1 MKVAT
6 MEEAFSAPA
15 MDEAIDSARRASGPE
30 LERFFELS
38 SELLGFGSGGYL
50 WRVNPAFEATL
61 GYSRQELL
69 SRPFL
74 DFVHPDDRIPT
85 REASLTCARRR
96 GMTQLEHR
104 CIRSDGSE
112 VWLEWNV
119 VADHQ
124 GWLYGAGR
132 DVTQRRREQDRLCMA
147 QPMLAAS
154 HRDLSVLA
162 EQQAALRRVATMVAR
177 GVDPSQVFSVVADE
191 LARCLGGYHHAVL
204 FRYQPDG
211 AGILVAAGRSDPE
224 LAKIPVGERFSLDGQ
239 SVAATVF
246 HTGRAARMA
255 SYENASGT
263 IAARFRDLGLRTA
276 VGAPITV
283 EGRLWGA
290 AIVGSTQPGETLP
303 PDTEARVG
311 DFTDLVAT
319 AIGNAATR
327 LELAASRARSVA
339 AGDDARRRLERE
351 LHDGAQQRSLALRL
365 RTAEVALP
373 CELRAVKEQIDD
385 AITDLAG
392 VCTDLRE
399 IFRGIHPTIVSHGGL
414 GPALEKLARRSA
426 VPVRLDVAVER
437 RLSRSVAVAAYYVVA
452 EALTNAAKYAHAS
465 EIGVRVEAKGPNLHL
480 SIDDDGVGGADVGQG
495 SGLIGLI
502 DRVEAL
508 GGCLE
513 IASRVGIGTSLLA
526 EIPLVAE

>member
-6 MEEAFSAPA
+6 VEEAFSAPG
-15 MDEAIDSARRASGPE
+15 MDEAIDSARLASGTE

-50 WRVNPAFEATL
+50 RRVNPAFEATL

-85 REASLTCARRR
+85 REASVTCARRR

-112 VWLEWNV
+112 VWLEWKV

-154 HRDLSVLA
+154 HRELSVLA
-162 EQQAALRRVATMVAR
+162 EQQAALRR
-177 GVDPSQVFSVVADE
+177 
-191 LARCLGGYHHAVL
+191 
-204 FRYQPDG
+204 
-211 AGILVAAGRSDPE
+211 
-224 LAKIPVGERFSLDGQ
+224 
-239 SVAATVF
+239 
-246 HTGRAARMA
+246 
-255 SYENASGT
+255 
-263 IAARFRDLGLRTA
+263 
-276 VGAPITV
+276 
-283 EGRLWGA
+283 
-290 AIVGSTQPGETLP
+290 
-303 PDTEARVG
+303 
-311 DFTDLVAT
+311 
-319 AIGNAATR
+319 
-327 LELAASRARSVA
+327 
-339 AGDDARRRLERE
+339 
-351 LHDGAQQRSLALRL
+351 LALRL
-365 RTAEVALP
+365 RTAEAALP

-437 RLSRSVAVAAYYVVA
+437 RLSRSVEVAAYYVVA
-452 EALTNAAKYAHAS
+452 EALTNTAKYAHAS

-480 SIDDDGVGGADVGQG
+480 SIDDDGVGGADLGQG

-513 IASRVGIGTSLLA
+513 IASRAGIGTSLLA
-526 EIPLVAE
+526 EIPLEAE

>member
-1 MKVAT
+1 
-6 MEEAFSAPA
+6 
-15 MDEAIDSARRASGPE
+15 
-30 LERFFELS
+30 
-38 SELLGFGSGGYL
+38 
-50 WRVNPAFEATL
+50 
-61 GYSRQELL
+61 
-69 SRPFL
+69 
-74 DFVHPDDRIPT
+74 
-85 REASLTCARRR
+85 
-96 GMTQLEHR
+96 
-104 CIRSDGSE
+104 
-112 VWLEWNV
+112 
-119 VADHQ
+119 
-124 GWLYGAGR
+124 
-132 DVTQRRREQDRLCMA
+132 
-147 QPMLAAS
+147 
-154 HRDLSVLA
+154 
-162 EQQAALRRVATMVAR
+162 
-177 GVDPSQVFSVVADE
+177 
-191 LARCLGGYHHAVL
+191 
-204 FRYQPDG
+204 
-211 AGILVAAGRSDPE
+211 
-224 LAKIPVGERFSLDGQ
+224 
-239 SVAATVF
+239 
-246 HTGRAARMA
+246 MA
-255 SYENASGT
+255 SYENACGT

-351 LHDGAQQRSLALRL
+351 LHDGAQQRLVSLALRL
-365 RTAEVALP
+365 RTAEAAPP

-392 VCTDLRE
+392 VCTDLRD
-399 IFRGIHPTIVSHGGL
+399 IFRGIHSAIVSQGGL

-426 VPVRLDVAVER
+426 GPVRLDVAVER
-437 RLSRSVAVAAYYVVA
+437 RLSRSVEVAAYYVVA
-452 EALTNAAKYAHAS
+452 EALTNTAKYAHAS

>member
-6 MEEAFSAPA
+6 MEEAFSARG
-15 MDEAIDSARRASGPE
+15 MDEATDSARLASAAE

-38 SELLGFGSGGYL
+38 SDLLGFGGGGYL
-50 WRVNPAFEATL
+50 RRVNPAFEATL
-61 GYSRQELL
+61 GYSSKELL

-74 DFVHPDDRIPT
+74 GFIHPDDRIPT
-85 REASLTCARRR
+85 REACQTCALGR
-96 GMTQLEHR
+96 GVTQLEHR
-104 CIRSDGSE
+104 WFRSDGSE

-132 DVTQRRREQDRLCMA
+132 DVTQRRREQDSLG
-147 QPMLAAS
+147 AS
-154 HRDLSVLA
+154 HHELSVLA

-177 GVDPSQVFSVVADE
+177 GVDPSLVFSVVADE
-191 LARCLGGYHHAVL
+191 LARCLGGDHHAVL

-211 AGILVAAGRSDPE
+211 AGILLAADQRDSE
-224 LAKIPVGERFSLDGQ
+224 STKIPVGERFSLDGQ

-246 HTGRAARMA
+246 RTGRAARMV
-255 SYENASGT
+255 SYESASGS
-263 IAARFRDLGLRTA
+263 IAERFRDLGLRTA

-303 PDTEARVG
+303 AGTEARVG

-339 AGDDARRRLERE
+339 AGDDARRRLERD
-351 LHDGAQQRSLALRL
+351 LHDGAQQRLVSLGLQL
-365 RTAEVALP
+365 RTAESALP
-373 CELRAVKEQIDD
+373 CELRAFKEQIADV
-385 AITDLAG
+385 ITGLAG
-392 VCTDLRE
+392 VCADLRE
-399 IFRGIHPTIVSHGGL
+399 ICRGIHPAIVSQRGL
-414 GPALEKLARRSA
+414 GPALETLARRSA
-426 VPVRLDVAVER
+426 VPVRLDMAVER
-437 RLSRSVAVAAYYVVA
+437 RLPRSVEVAAYYVVA
-452 EALTNAAKYAHAS
+452 EALTNTAKYAHAS
-465 EIGVRVEAKGPNLHL
+465 EIRVRVAAEGPKLHL
-480 SIDDDGVGGADVGQG
+480 SIDDDGVGGADVGKG

-502 DRVEAL
+502 DRVQAI
-508 GGCLE
+508 GGDLE
-513 IASRVGIGTSLLA
+513 ITSPAGIGTSLLA